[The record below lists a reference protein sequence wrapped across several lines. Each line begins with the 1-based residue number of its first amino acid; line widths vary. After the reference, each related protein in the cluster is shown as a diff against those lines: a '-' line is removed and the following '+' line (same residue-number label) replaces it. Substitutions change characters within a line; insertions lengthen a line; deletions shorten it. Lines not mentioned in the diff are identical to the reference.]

1 MSKGKTWCK
10 AAPVPGNTGRKQEVA
25 PPRKSMAR
33 ADLPAP
39 SKPEPSERDCVE
51 ASDSKARIL
60 ARRKRVQVKA
70 SGDGADLKLDATH
83 SDHEGWAAQLR
94 DAFGTTSHHFMAR
107 SMSLLGTA
115 MQRSGQGRAEGI
127 NAGLAVVAGVR
138 PENETEA
145 MLAIQMAATHEAAMS
160 MLDIARGNGTVP
172 AIQAAGGFAV
182 KLLRTYTTQIEA
194 LAKLKR
200 GGEQTVRV
208 EHVHV
213 HSGGQAIVGN
223 VSGGGGGVIENRSQP
238 HATDDPRALVF
249 APGAPVLCCDANRE
263 ALPVATGEGESTVQ
277 DARGC
282 QEKRR
287 TSRAV

>member
-1 MSKGKTWCK
+1 MRSVDLHHGQAEGNAMSGKATK
-10 AAPVPGNTGRKQEVA
+10 ARGKAVV
-25 PPRKSMAR
+25 
-33 ADLPAP
+33 PAP
-39 SKPEPSERDCVE
+39 SKPEPSERDCAE
-51 ASDSKARIL
+51 ASDAKTRIL

-70 SGDGADLKLDATH
+70 SGEGADLKIDATH
-83 SDHEGWAAQLR
+83 SDHKGWATQLQ
-94 DAFGTTSHHFMAR
+94 DAFGTTSHDFMAR
-107 SMSLLGTA
+107 SMSLLATA

-145 MLAIQMAATHEAAMS
+145 MLAVQMAATHEAAMS

-172 AIQAAGGFAV
+172 AIQAAGGLAV

-223 VSGGGGGVIENRSQP
+223 VTRGGAGAIENRSQP
-238 HATDDPRALVF
+238 HEPITPQALAF
-249 APGAPVLCCDANRE
+249 APGSPLWGEEQSRE
-263 ALPVATGEGESTVQ
+263 AVPVSDHEG
-277 DARGC
+277 
-282 QEKRR
+282 
-287 TSRAV
+287 